1 MTFTPQGPNFGP
13 PNQPAAGGGTK
24 NLGFILL
31 IAVAALGLINF
42 LLGFAPFTTISGS
55 SSGIG
60 SDLDTSSSFFESSIY
75 GLGFIFAGGV
85 VAGISLLPKQSYAG
99 IAAALSL
106 TGFFSLVF
114 AAFSVGTSD
123 YVDIGLGWGLIIV
136 LILSFVQTVVAV
148 AALLFEIGIL
158 KAPAPRPVAQQYGQP
173 QGYGQQQG
181 QPQGQQPGQPQGY
194 GQGQYGQPQQ
204 AQQQPQYQQNPQYGQ
219 AQQQGYGGA
228 HAAPADPTAS
238 QQPYGQ
244 SASPYGQNP
253 VQNPTQTPTDS
264 SSSATTSSYYPLTSQ
279 PGGQPNPSYSS
290 DQFTAPR
297 GYGQPYNQQ
306 QTGSTEQPTGFEPP
320 TFEAPTPPAE
330 PEQGSSDS
338 AAETKVFG
346 SQNPDERQ
354 Q

>member
-1 MTFTPQGPNFGP
+1 MTFTPQGPSFGP

-42 LLGFAPFTTISGS
+42 LLGFAPFTSISGS

-60 SDLDTSSSFFESSIY
+60 SGLDTSSSFFESSIY
-75 GLGFIFAGGV
+75 GLGFVFAGGV
-85 VAGISLLPKQSYAG
+85 VAGVSLLPKQSYAG
-99 IAAALSL
+99 IAAALTL
-106 TGFFSLVF
+106 TGFFALVF

-123 YVDIGLGWGLIIV
+123 YVDISLGWGLIIV

-173 QGYGQQQG
+173 QGYSQAPG
-181 QPQGQQPGQPQGY
+181 QPQGQAPGQSQGY

-228 HAAPADPTAS
+228 HAAPADPSAS

-244 SASPYGQNP
+244 TASPYGQNP
-253 VQNPTQTPTDS
+253 VQNPAQTDS
-264 SSSATTSSYYPLTSQ
+264 SAATTSSYYPLTSQ
-279 PGGQPNPSYSS
+279 PASQPNPSYSS

-306 QTGSTEQPTGFEPP
+306 QAGSTEQPTGFEPP
-320 TFEAPTPPAE
+320 TFEAPTPSAE
-330 PEQGSSDS
+330 PDQGSGDS